1 MPVLNECKTN
11 PPKLTYIDECDKCK
25 QKPCKNGYCDCGSGK
40 CMCSPGFTGLD
51 CQTDIC
57 SSAACVKGVCSA
69 KYLGGDLPVS
79 INRCV
84 CEEGWYKTFNLKKI
98 KINKFL
104 Y

>member
-51 CQTDIC
+51 C
-57 SSAACVKGVCSA
+57 
-69 KYLGGDLPVS
+69 
-79 INRCV
+79 
-84 CEEGWYKTFNLKKI
+84 
-98 KINKFL
+98 
-104 Y
+104 

>member
-1 MPVLNECKTN
+1 MVKV
-11 PPKLTYIDECDKCK
+11 KLIKRLWHQSIALAK
-25 QKPCKNGYCDCGSGK
+25 
-40 CMCSPGFTGLD
+40 
-51 CQTDIC
+51 II
-57 SSAACVKGVCSA
+57 AACVKGVCSA